1 MAVVMTG
8 GGTGGHLAVIAS
20 VKEHLK
26 DKELIYI
33 GSINGQDRKWFG
45 DDTQFKDRY
54 FLQTGGVVN
63 KRGINKIVSLFDVA
77 KATLKA
83 ISIIKKNRVKVVF
96 SVGGYS
102 SAPASFA
109 AILTNTPLIIHEQNA
124 ISGSLNRLLK
134 PKATAFISSYDESSP
149 IKSYPVKSIFFEK
162 ARKRDRVKSILFLG
176 GSQGAVA
183 INKLALDIAKELDK
197 RGITIMHQAGE
208 KHIESVKR
216 AYKEMGIDAEVFGF
230 SNRLYEYMNRADL
243 AIARAGASTL
253 WELSANGLPAIFI
266 PYPYAA
272 GDHQYY
278 NALFLQKNQMG
289 WVMRE
294 SEIDKE
300 KILEIISSDISLQSK
315 RLLEQIDRDGS
326 LQIAKLIKDIEKKYS

>member
-1 MAVVMTG
+1 MAIVMTG

-20 VKEHLK
+20 VKEYLK
-26 DKELIYI
+26 DEELIYI
-33 GSINGQDRKWFG
+33 GSINGQDRKWFE
-45 DDTQFKDRY
+45 DDKDFSSKY

-63 KRGINKIVSLFDVA
+63 KRGFGKLSSLYAVA

-83 ISIIKKNRVKVVF
+83 VSIIRQNRVKAVF

-124 ISGSLNRLLK
+124 VSGSLNRLLK
-134 PKATAFISSYDESSP
+134 PRATAFISSYDDNSP
-149 IKSYPVKSIFFEK
+149 VKSYPIKSIFFEK
-162 ARKRDRVKSILFLG
+162 ARLRKDIKTILFLG

-183 INKLALDIAKELDK
+183 INNLALSMAKELDN
-197 RGITIMHQAGE
+197 RGISILHQAGE
-208 KHIESVKR
+208 KHINSVKK
-216 AYKEMGIDAEVFGF
+216 AYEDMGIDAKVFGF
-230 SNRLYEYMNRADL
+230 SKNIAEYMTQADL

-253 WELSANGLPAIFI
+253 WELSANGLPAIYI

-272 GDHQYY
+272 SDHQYH
-278 NALFLQKNQMG
+278 NALFLKQNSMG

-294 SEIDKE
+294 SEMDKD
-300 KILEIISSDISLQSK
+300 KILKIISSDISLQSK

-326 LQIAKLIKDIEKKYS
+326 CKIAKFIKDIGGDI

>member
-1 MAVVMTG
+1 MTG

-26 DKELIYI
+26 DEELIYI

-63 KRGINKIVSLFDVA
+63 KRGFSKIVSLFDVA
-77 KATLKA
+77 KATIKA

-124 ISGSLNRLLK
+124 VSGSLNRLLK
-134 PKATAFISSYDESSP
+134 PKATAFISSYDKNSP

-216 AYKEMGIDAEVFGF
+216 AYKDMGIDAEVFGF

-294 SEIDKE
+294 SEIDKK